1 MLVGAAFMPWVD
13 RFERSLS
20 IIPYTT
26 LSFSSIFLFSA
37 SSICEAD
44 IFFLAAV
51 VAAGAPPFDAL
62 GTRTVPFLTAGALV
76 PPTDMPPTF
85 DVGGRPL
92 AAAVYLFMF

>member
-1 MLVGAAFMPWVD
+1 MKT
-13 RFERSLS
+13 
-20 IIPYTT
+20 Y
-26 LSFSSIFLFSA
+26 
-37 SSICEAD
+37 
-44 IFFLAAV
+44 FFLAAV

-92 AAAVYLFMF
+92 AAAVYLFMFQCLFPGKYFLKNFKFFAFFKRL